1 MVEFQ
6 SSELK
11 KPRIKIK
18 VKIGENEIEIDGTI
32 SDIQES
38 LELVPEI
45 INKLANKELTQEK
58 MNNEE
63 GILSIE
69 EKQSSNLE
77 SKPSQYPK
85 IIIEKNDSLSVI
97 IFKMFE
103 DEWGTNPRKLNQ
115 VKEALEAR
123 GLIYPRQSVAVSLLR
138 LAQSGKLRR
147 FKGKNGEFVYVSAI
161 N

>member
-6 SSELK
+6 SSE
-11 KPRIKIK
+11 PRKSKIKIK
-18 VKIGENEIEIDGTI
+18 VKIGENEIDIEGTI
-32 SDIQES
+32 SDVQES

-45 INKLANKELTQEK
+45 INKLAEKDRKQEEIGNKEES
-58 MNNEE
+58 N
-63 GILSIE
+63 SIE
-69 EKQSSNLE
+69 ENQSFNSEPN
-77 SKPSQYPK
+77 SSQYPK

-103 DEWGTNPRKLNQ
+103 DEWGKNPRKLNQ
-115 VKEALEAR
+115 VKEALESR

-147 FKGKNGEFVYVSAI
+147 FKGKNGEFVYISSI

>member
-1 MVEFQ
+1 
-6 SSELK
+6 
-11 KPRIKIK
+11 
-18 VKIGENEIEIDGTI
+18 
-32 SDIQES
+32 
-38 LELVPEI
+38 
-45 INKLANKELTQEK
+45 

-63 GILSIE
+63 EILSIE
-69 EKQSSNLE
+69 EKQSDNLE
-77 SKPSQYPK
+77 SKSSQYPK

-97 IFKMFE
+97 ILKMFE
-103 DEWGTNPRKLNQ
+103 DEWGKNPRKLNQ